1 MGLYVNDKKTGDIIK
16 IADSCLID
24 EALQEDSNNPVSN
37 KTITKKFSELS
48 KEVQET
54 KKSVSDGKELVAAA
68 ITEKGVATSKE
79 DDFSTIANNIKN
91 IPSGGDRKL
100 LASQKID
107 FKGIASNNLGTYITK
122 EDEIGE

>member
-1 MGLYVNDKKTGDIIK
+1 MGLYVNDRKTGDIVK

-24 EALQEDSNNPVSN
+24 EMLQEDSNNPVSN

-48 KEVQET
+48 KEVQEI

-91 IPSGGDRKL
+91 IPSGGDGKL

-107 FKGIASNNLGTYITK
+107 FKGIASNNLGTYIIK